1 MMPTNKDWAVM
12 HTLLRKVMQDTVSIY
27 NVTVST
33 NGEGYETK
41 VRTLALSSI
50 GQLSA
55 ANGSERQLIQSL
67 VDSGNENIE
76 TIKLTLPYGTSITI
90 NQEVDTADS
99 KVWNVVHTN
108 TSQTYTAA
116 TEALLYRKVV
126 NGTVID

>member
-1 MMPTNKDWAVM
+1 MLPNNKQWLSMRAM
-12 HTLLRKVMQDTVSIY
+12 LRRVMQDTVTIY

-41 VRTLALSSI
+41 VRTLALTSI

-55 ANGSERQLIQSL
+55 ANGSERQLIQAL
-67 VDSGNENIE
+67 VDAGNENIE
-76 TIKLTLPYGTSITI
+76 TMKLTLPYGTSISV

-126 NGTVID
+126 NNTVID

>member
-1 MMPTNKDWAVM
+1 MLPTNKDWRSM
-12 HTLLRKVMQDTVSIY
+12 RTMLRKVMQDTVSIY
-27 NVTVST
+27 NVTVT
-33 NGEGYETK
+33 MNGEGYETK

-55 ANGSERQLIQSL
+55 ANGSERQLIQAL

-76 TIKLTLPYGTSITI
+76 TMKLTLPYGTSISI

-116 TEALLYRKVV
+116 VEALLYRKVV